1 MALQYTTSTVATLA
15 VFLLT
20 CCWVSARSIVYFES
34 DNALRP
40 IVSQSQKHRICVEL
54 CTSGLGGTP
63 CGSDCVD
70 LVPASVPVSADNG
83 NQSVTADGKYNVSTR
98 QDSCDV
104 LCKNGLG
111 FPLCNCQ
118 YEAKTYEADFVAV
131 CSTFCESYD
140 YQIYGCQ
147 SCDLLKNYFNNTPN
161 EQNSASPFSVM
172 STDTMSIT
180 AKKTYWRLWCV
191 DVCSTGDG
199 GAACN
204 CDLLP

>member
-140 YQIYGCQ
+140 YQLYGCQ
-147 SCDLLKNYFNNTPN
+147 NCKYYESNFAQNNRTSSPAKGPGNQTATTPN
-161 EQNSASPFSVM
+161 WSTWCLKMCAS
-172 STDTMSIT
+172 
-180 AKKTYWRLWCV
+180 
-191 DVCSTGDG
+191 GNG
-199 GAACN
+199 GAACH
-204 CDLLP
+204 CDDYY